1 MSLRTALADLEKDD
15 IVVRKQLGRKH
26 VEYRVNERHPEVRS
40 LVSVVRDIRAAQQ
53 QTHTRFEE
61 LLDHWREHLSE
72 KYESPAL
79 KKTIIKLLTY
89 DCAWRAAS
97 FTTELM
103 FLTAQITSDG
113 KETLLGEEVFQERLA
128 RTIVA
133 LRRQFVM
140 LLAEDRKTT
149 NDTFRTWLEEA
160 RTNRNRFV
168 KQLVPSV

>member
-1 MSLRTALADLEKDD
+1 MSLRTALTDLEKDGM
-15 IVVRKQLGRKH
+15 VVRKELGRKH
-26 VEYRVNERHPEVRS
+26 VEYRLNERHPEVKL
-40 LVSVVRDIRAAQQ
+40 LVSVVKDIRAAQQ
-53 QTHTRFEE
+53 RSHTRLEE
-61 LLDHWREHLSE
+61 LLDHWREHLSQE
-72 KYESPAL
+72 YEPPAL

-97 FTTELM
+97 FTNELM
-103 FLTAQITSDG
+103 FLTARIVADE

-140 LLAEDRKTT
+140 LLAEDRRTT

-160 RTNRNRFV
+160 KTNRNRFV
-168 KQLVPSV
+168 KQFVP